1 MNTLVDSILNMK
13 MDVYVQ
19 EDIQD
24 ENTGAIKKE
33 WTYSRTVACYAKGV
47 ITRSGSTAS
56 DAQTMSNKYTN
67 QQNIEIRSESRITL
81 REKITNIRDSEDRV
95 IWTELNYPTE
105 TPTVFELLGSTPITD
120 PFGGILGYNCSARR
134 SENQVIGL

>member
-1 MNTLVDSILNMK
+1 MNTLVDSILSMK

-19 EDIQD
+19 QDTQD

-56 DAQTMSNKYTN
+56 DVQTMSNKYTN

>member
-1 MNTLVDSILNMK
+1 MNIIVDSILSMK

-19 EDIQD
+19 QDVQD
-24 ENTGAIKKE
+24 EDTGAIKKE
-33 WTYSRTVACYAKGV
+33 WLYSRTVPCYAKGV
-47 ITRSGSTAS
+47 ISRSGSRAS
-56 DAQTMSNKYTN
+56 DVQTMSNKYTN
-67 QQNIEIRSESRITL
+67 QQNIEIRTESRITL

-95 IWTELNYPTE
+95 IWTELNYPSE
-105 TPTVFELLGSTPITD
+105 TPTVFELVGSTPITD

>member
-1 MNTLVDSILNMK
+1 MNSLVDSILSMK

-19 EDIQD
+19 QDIQD
-24 ENTGAIKKE
+24 PDTGAIKKE
-33 WTYSRTVACYAKGV
+33 WLYSRTVPCYAKGI
-47 ITRSGSTAS
+47 ITNSGSRSS
-56 DAQTMSNKYTN
+56 DVQTMGTKYSYN
-67 QQNIEIRSESRITL
+67 QTIEIRTEATITL
-81 REKITNIRDSEDRV
+81 REKLTNIRDSADRV

-105 TPTVFELLGSTPITD
+105 TPTVFELIGTTPITD

>member
-1 MNTLVDSILNMK
+1 MNSLVDSILSMK

-19 EDIQD
+19 QDIQD
-24 ENTGAIKKE
+24 PDTGAIKKE
-33 WTYSRTVACYAKGV
+33 WLYSRTVPCYAKGI
-47 ITRSGSTAS
+47 ITNSGSRSS
-56 DAQTMSNKYTN
+56 DVQTMSNKYTN
-67 QQNIEIRSESRITL
+67 QQNIEIRTESRVTL
-81 REKITNIRDSEDRV
+81 REKITNIRDSADRV

-105 TPTVFELLGSTPITD
+105 TPTVFELVGTTPITD